1 MIMAH
6 QIRESA
12 NPSEFGS
19 SDFNGGSNMQ
29 NPDKVYK
36 EIYKKVMAA
45 KNPTM
50 HVGHR
55 IAGPAGSRGANTF
68 DTYKEGW
75 NKIQDRSDQTYQ
87 KRLR

>member
-1 MIMAH
+1 MA
-6 QIRESA
+6 
-12 NPSEFGS
+12 
-19 SDFNGGSNMQ
+19 

-45 KNPTM
+45 KNPQK

-55 IAGPAGSRGANTF
+55 ISGSRYTNTF

-75 NKIQDRSDQTYQ
+75 NKI
-87 KRLR
+87 